1 MDILKKLK
9 NNQRGSITVFVLA
22 TMIIVIGIIV
32 TIYMATINKNNSQ
45 ITQLNKIQEEYM
57 QTSDNSAMDQA
68 YNETLITG
76 KTDGSWNEEKGVN
89 TPVIKDNMELVKW
102 NGSQF
107 VSDDTKLSYS
117 YDGTTNEWANAKVT
131 IDGVESYF
139 VWIPRYAYKIT
150 YKNPSNKSEGG
161 TIDVKFL
168 IGTTDQY
175 YDDDGELKTAKR
187 AVTGHEDTT
196 ADYYV
201 HPAFMNDSTNN
212 YENGG
217 WSTELPGIWV
227 GKYETSLVNKE
238 TQENIITTQYGDTT
252 GNILLSDNANKTIAV
267 QPGMNSWRWCTI
279 GNMYT
284 NAKAYSTNL
293 NSHMLKNSEWGAVAY
308 LTESKYGR
316 NGIEITI
323 NNSNITGSAKTS
335 SGTTRN
341 YASEEGVLA
350 SSTGNVYGIYD
361 LLGGATEYVTAYYKD
376 YDSSVI
382 YGESFTNRI
391 SDQYSTTYP
400 NTLSSSTYKLGD
412 ATYETSGWHGD
423 KSEYVYYTAPFISRG
438 GYYGD
443 GDYAGL
449 FSFAYGN
456 GCDHQDHGFR
466 MCLALD

>member
-139 VWIPRYAYKIT
+139 VWLPRYAYKIT

-201 HPAFMNDSTNN
+201 HPAFMDDSANN

-217 WSTELPGIWV
+217 WSTELAGIWV

-238 TQENIITTQYGDTT
+238 TQKNIVTTQYGDTT
-252 GNILLSDNANKTIAV
+252 GNILLSDNPNKAIAI
-267 QPGMNSWRWCTI
+267 QPGMISWRWCTI

-361 LLGGATEYVTAYYKD
+361 LSGGAWEYIPAYYD
-376 YDSSVI
+376 R
-382 YGESFTNRI
+382 GESFSYGSSFANGK
-391 SDQYSTTYP
+391 SDQYSTVYTGDSLD
-400 NTLSSSTYKLGD
+400 LSYKLGD
-412 ATYETSGWHGD
+412 ATYETKGWHGD
-423 KSEYVYYTAPFISRG
+423 RAFLLEIANPFSGRG
-438 GYYGD
+438 GFYGD
-443 GDYAGL
+443 GDTAGI
-449 FSFAYGN
+449 FNFGRDNGN
-456 GCDHQDHGFR
+456 VRDTGGFH
-466 MCLALD
+466 MCLVVN